1 MAAFECQK
9 STPISLM
16 VHKGLRVPKIREQTP
31 SVLLD
36 WIKLDG
42 NLKRSDIYLPGF

>member
-16 VHKGLRVPKIREQTP
+16 VHQGLRVPKIREQTP
-31 SVLLD
+31 KVF
-36 WIKLDG
+36 WIGLNLDG